1 MKQWSLVLFA
11 AALTV
16 AVSSPAHA
24 TYQVIRWT
32 SGFCQVWSH
41 AIPTRPFPGDFRAVS
56 PPYRTAARATAE
68 LYRLIAARRCGW

>member
-1 MKQWSLVLFA
+1 MKQWSAILFA

-16 AVSSPAHA
+16 AVSSPAQA

-41 AIPTRPFPGDFRAVS
+41 AIPTWPFPGDFRAMS
-56 PPYRTAARATAE
+56 RSYPTAAAATAE